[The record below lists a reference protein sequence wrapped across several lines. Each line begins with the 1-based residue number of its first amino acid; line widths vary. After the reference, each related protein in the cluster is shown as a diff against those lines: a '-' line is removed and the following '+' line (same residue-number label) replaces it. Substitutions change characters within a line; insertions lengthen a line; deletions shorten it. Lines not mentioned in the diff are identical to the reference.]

1 MAAVAQA
8 LLPAQL
14 GRSCIGGV
22 TVQEPF
28 AVPQVAPALRHPLLP
43 APANYP
49 WYPYISLDSGNA
61 PRWVWLTICDEFI
74 HVLWRKA
81 RPLGLGCKHT
91 CPVQP

>member
-1 MAAVAQA
+1 MQLLKLAKIRILDHFLAPSLPWGLAKQRSISAVAQA

-22 TVQEPF
+22 TVQAPL
-28 AVPQVAPALRHPLLP
+28 AMPQVAPALRHPLLP

-61 PRWVWLTICDEFI
+61 PR
-74 HVLWRKA
+74 
-81 RPLGLGCKHT
+81 
-91 CPVQP
+91 